1 MSERASDSRSEAQAP
16 AVRQWLSS
24 VCSFLSLLFIFFR
37 FCLQTFLVLGRA
49 ILNFY
54 FYFSIFPPQHFQERG
69 SEAHEATRKPI
80 CWRKI
85 ELERAFIRIHL
96 LAFHISSFNVGS
108 YFQWELIRPRN
119 RPMSFLAKTSSSW
132 MTDPCKSMNHDS

>member
-1 MSERASDSRSEAQAP
+1 MTHVANRKRQQCDSGFLQSVP
-16 AVRQWLSS
+16 FFPSCLSFFVF
-24 VCSFLSLLFIFFR
+24 VCKPFF
-37 FCLQTFLVLGRA
+37 GSGE
-49 ILNFY
+49 ILNFYFY